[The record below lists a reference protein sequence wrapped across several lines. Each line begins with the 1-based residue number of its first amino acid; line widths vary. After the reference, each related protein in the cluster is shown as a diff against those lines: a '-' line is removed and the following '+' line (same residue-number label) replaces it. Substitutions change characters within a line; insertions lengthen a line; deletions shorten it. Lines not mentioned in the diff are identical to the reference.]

1 MQESVSGSPYEGAV
15 ARRGKACDRGCV
27 IALRPAG
34 RIVAGVMNPA
44 EAAPFHATVNWL
56 ARHAGFPATRLPEKA
71 EALVCIAAL
80 AAAEEAEA
88 QQRFLI
94 ERRNPAQT
102 SALRAH
108 GLRRSQVH
116 FKCDNSAKV

>member
-1 MQESVSGSPYEGAV
+1 MNNPPT
-15 ARRGKACDRGCV
+15 DP
-27 IALRPAG
+27 LRD
-34 RIVAGVMNPA
+34 
-44 EAAPFHATVNWL
+44 TVQWL
-56 ARHAGFPATRLPEKA
+56 ARHAGFPAVRLPAKV
-71 EALVCIAAL
+71 EALVCVAAL
-80 AAAEEAEA
+80 AAAEEAQA

-94 ERRNPAQT
+94 QRRDPAQT

>member
-1 MQESVSGSPYEGAV
+1 MSTVTSEPFGDAV
-15 ARRGKACDRGCV
+15 R
-27 IALRPAG
+27 
-34 RIVAGVMNPA
+34 
-44 EAAPFHATVNWL
+44 WL
-56 ARHAGFPATRLPEKA
+56 AQHAGFPAVRLTA
-71 EALVCIAAL
+71 EAERLVCVAAL
-80 AAAEEAEA
+80 AATEEARE

-94 ERRNPAQT
+94 QRRDPAQT

>member
-1 MQESVSGSPYEGAV
+1 MTPPTASHPLDA
-15 ARRGKACDRGCV
+15 
-27 IALRPAG
+27 
-34 RIVAGVMNPA
+34 IVR
-44 EAAPFHATVNWL
+44 WL
-56 ARHAGFPATRLPEKA
+56 ATHTNFPASRLEPRA
-71 EALVCIAAL
+71 ETMLFMAAL
-80 AAAEEAEA
+80 AAVAEAEE

-94 ERRNPAQT
+94 QRRDPAQT

>member
-1 MQESVSGSPYEGAV
+1 MSTSAP
-15 ARRGKACDRGCV
+15 DP
-27 IALRPAG
+27 LRD
-34 RIVAGVMNPA
+34 
-44 EAAPFHATVNWL
+44 TVTWL
-56 ARHAGFPATRLPEKA
+56 ARHAGFPRARLPAKA
-71 EALVCIAAL
+71 ESLVCVAAL
-80 AAAEEAEA
+80 AAHEEAET

-94 ERRNPAQT
+94 QRRDPAQT

>member
-1 MQESVSGSPYEGAV
+1 MSTPSSDPLHDTVS
-15 ARRGKACDRGCV
+15 
-27 IALRPAG
+27 
-34 RIVAGVMNPA
+34 
-44 EAAPFHATVNWL
+44 WL
-56 ARHAGFPATRLPEKA
+56 TRHAGFPRARLPAKA
-71 EALVCIAAL
+71 ESLVCVAAL
-80 AAAEEAEA
+80 AAREEALE

-94 ERRNPAQT
+94 QRSDPAQT